1 MKHIFIVNP
10 GAGQGMSVSSLEEK
24 LKNLDIDY
32 EIYETKAA
40 KDATSY
46 VRGRCESGEELRFYA
61 CGGDGTL
68 KEVMEGTVGFAN
80 ASITCY
86 PVGSGNDFVKCFGG
100 KERFFDLE
108 SLVKGEARPTDIIK
122 VNDDFCIN
130 ACHFGLD
137 SAVAKTMSQVK
148 RKKIIGGKNAYI
160 TGVVKAFI
168 CNMKTKGKIVAD
180 GEVLADGEFLLCAV
194 SNGQYV
200 GGMFKCAP
208 KAAVDDGFLEVCL
221 VKPVSRLTFIKLV
234 KYYIEG
240 SHIDNP
246 RFKDILIYRKSKKV
260 EVFAENGFTVSLDG
274 ELVETNHF
282 AAEVEPGAVN
292 FAVPAERVPAKV

>member
-1 MKHIFIVNP
+1 MKHVFIVNP
-10 GAGQGMSVSSLEEK
+10 GAGQGMKVSDLQEK
-24 LKNLDIDY
+24 LQELDIDY

-40 KDATSY
+40 KDATAY
-46 VRGRCESGEELRFYA
+46 VKSRAESGEELRFYA

-68 KEVMEGTVGFAN
+68 KEVMEGAVGFKN

-100 KERFFDLE
+100 KEKFMELKNIVH
-108 SLVKGEARPTDIIK
+108 SASKPTDIIR
-122 VNDDFCIN
+122 VNDEVCIN

-137 SAVAKTMSQVK
+137 SAVAKTMAQVK

-168 CNMKTKGKIVAD
+168 CNMKTKGKIIAD
-180 GEVLADGEFLLCAV
+180 GEVVADGNFLLCAI

-208 KAAVDDGFLEVCL
+208 KASVDDGFLELCL
-221 VKPVSRLTFIKLV
+221 VKPVSRLTFIRLV

-240 SHIDNP
+240 SHLDNP
-246 RFKDILIYRKSKKV
+246 KFDDILVYRKCKKV
-260 EVFAENGFTVSLDG
+260 EVLAQEGFIVSLDG
-274 ELVETNHF
+274 ELVEMPHF
-282 AAEVEPGAVN
+282 TATIEPGAVN
-292 FAVPAERVPAKV
+292 FAAPEEKVTVGV

>member
-10 GAGQGMSVSSLEEK
+10 GAGQGMKAPELEEK
-24 LKNLDIDY
+24 LKKLDIDF

-40 KDATSY
+40 KDATNY
-46 VRGRCESGEELRFYA
+46 VRSRCESGEELRFYA
-61 CGGDGTL
+61 CGGDGTI
-68 KEVMEGTVGFAN
+68 KEVMEGAVGFPN

-100 KERFFDLE
+100 KEKFMDLE
-108 SLVKGEARPTDIIK
+108 SLVKGEAKPTDIIK
-122 VNDDFCIN
+122 VDDDFCIN

-137 SAVAKTMSQVK
+137 SAVAKTMAQVK

-168 CNMKTKGKIVAD
+168 CNMKTKGKIIAD
-180 GEVLADGEFLLCAV
+180 GEVIADGEYLLCAV

-200 GGMFKCAP
+200 GGMFRCAP
-208 KAAVDDGFLEVCL
+208 KAAVDDGLLEVCL
-221 VKPVSRLTFIKLV
+221 VKPVSRLTFLKLV

-240 SHIDNP
+240 SHLDNP
-246 RFKDILIYRKSKKV
+246 KFKNILIYRKCKKV
-260 EVFAENGFTVSLDG
+260 EVFAEEGFTASLDG
-274 ELVETNHF
+274 ELVETTHF
-282 AAEVEPGAVN
+282 VAEVEPGAVN
-292 FAVPAERVPAKV
+292 FAVPCEKVPAEV

>member
-10 GAGQGMSVSSLEEK
+10 GAGQGMRASELEEK
-24 LKNLDIDY
+24 LRKLDIDY
-32 EIYETKAA
+32 EIYETKAS
-40 KDATSY
+40 KDATDY
-46 VRGRCESGEELRFYA
+46 VRSRASSGEELRFYA

-68 KEVMEGTVGFAN
+68 KEVMEGTIGFPN
-80 ASITCY
+80 ASLTCY

-100 KERFFDLE
+100 KEKFLDLE
-108 SLVKGEARPTDIIK
+108 SLVRGEVKPTDIIK
-122 VNDDFCIN
+122 VNDDVCIN

-137 SAVAKTMSQVK
+137 SAVAKTMAQVK

-168 CNMKTKGKIVAD
+168 CDMKTKGKIIAD
-180 GEVLADGEFLLCAV
+180 GEVIADGEFLLCAV

-208 KAAVDDGFLEVCL
+208 KASVDDGFLEVCL
-221 VKPVSRLTFIKLV
+221 IRPVSRLTFIKLV

-240 SHIDNP
+240 SHLDNP
-246 RFKDILIYRKSKKV
+246 KFNDILIYRKSKKV
-260 EVFAENGFTVSLDG
+260 EVFADDGFTVSLDG
-274 ELVETNHF
+274 ELVETNRF
-282 AAEVEPGAVN
+282 VAEVEQGAVN
-292 FAVPAERVPAKV
+292 FAVPCEKEPARV

>member
-1 MKHIFIVNP
+1 MKHVFIVNP
-10 GAGQGMSVSSLEEK
+10 GAGQGMKAADLDEK

-40 KDATSY
+40 KDATEY
-46 VRGRCESGEELRFYA
+46 VRTRASSGEELRFYA

-68 KEVMEGTVGFAN
+68 KEVMEGTIGFAN
-80 ASITCY
+80 VSLTCY

-100 KERFFDLE
+100 KEKFLDLVN
-108 SLVKGEARPTDIIK
+108 LVQGEARPTDIIR
-122 VNDDFCIN
+122 VNNEVCIN

-137 SAVAKTMSQVK
+137 SAVAKTMAKVK

-168 CNMKTKGKIVAD
+168 CDMKTKGKIVAD
-180 GEVLADGEFLLCAV
+180 GEVIADGEFLLCAV

-200 GGMFKCAP
+200 GGMFRCAP

-221 VKPVSRLTFIKLV
+221 VKPVSRLTFVKLV

-240 SHIDNP
+240 SHLDNP
-246 RFKDILIYRKSKKV
+246 KFKDILIYRKSKKV
-260 EVFAENGFTVSLDG
+260 EVFAEGGFTVSLDG
-274 ELVETNHF
+274 ELIETDHF
-282 AAEVEPGAVN
+282 VAEVGPGVVN
-292 FAVPAERVPAKV
+292 FAAPCDRVPAKV